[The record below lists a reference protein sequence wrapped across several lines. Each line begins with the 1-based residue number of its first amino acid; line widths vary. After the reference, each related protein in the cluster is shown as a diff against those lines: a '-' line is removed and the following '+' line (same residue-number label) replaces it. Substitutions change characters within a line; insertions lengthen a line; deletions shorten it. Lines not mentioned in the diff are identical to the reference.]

1 MISPEDVL
9 KLVNAGFSK
18 DEIGKM
24 FSGSYEP
31 QAPAAPIEPQEP
43 AAPAAP
49 AEPKPNLPEQEA
61 PAEPSPE
68 QSAIDKLT
76 AEVTRLTAIVQ
87 KSNLLSAQ
95 QPEVKPITGEDIISQ
110 IIFPSYKQGNK

>member
-31 QAPAAPIEPQEP
+31 QAPAAPIEPQ
-43 AAPAAP
+43 APAAP
-49 AEPKPNLPEQEA
+49 AEPKPNLPEPEA
-61 PAEPSPE
+61 PLEPSPE